1 MKAHRE
7 LLVLKAQQEHKVL
20 LVQMELRVSRVF
32 TEPMEHKAQLVQ
44 AHKVPQAQTVFRAY
58 KVWAAQMAH
67 KELPEQAH
75 KVPQAVMVS
84 RVYKASTSVFCQAA
98 SASRW
103 RTRCCSRG
111 FAASARATGM
121 DGARICSGQSQ
132 VPPSGVT

>member
-1 MKAHRE
+1 
-7 LLVLKAQQEHKVL
+7 
-20 LVQMELRVSRVF
+20 MELRVSRVF

-84 RVYKASTSVFCQAA
+84 RVYKASKAHKEHKAYKVL
-98 SASRW
+98 
-103 RTRCCSRG
+103 
-111 FAASARATGM
+111 
-121 DGARICSGQSQ
+121 Q
-132 VPPSGVT
+132 VRKAFKER